1 MNNTSIK
8 YDVVIDICDRINAVV
23 RDLNEQFEKVNSF
36 SNSRSGFW
44 KGTAANKFYNEIS
57 KKYKEIPEVTEKTL
71 PLYLETIKEIVEQ
84 NRATDTEINAEQI
97 AKLGF
102 SAPTISIPKTGGSN
116 VKIVSGIG
124 KINIKTPNY
133 IGKLKTTDTLVTGI
147 IDLNPSYPIPDKTQ
161 KTNTTTTNTN
171 EKVKDLNSIGSNV
184 KQTDK
189 IVDNASHSNSTASGA
204 ISLSEL
210 LKFIK

>member
-8 YDVVIDICDRINAVV
+8 YDAVIDICDRINAVV

-44 KGTAANKFYNEIS
+44 KGTA
-57 KKYKEIPEVTEKTL
+57 V
-71 PLYLETIKEIVEQ
+71 YLETIKEIVEQ

-147 IDLNPSYPIPDKTQ
+147 IDLNPSYPIPDKTK

-171 EKVKDLNSIGSNV
+171 EKLKNLNSIGSNV
-184 KQTDK
+184 KQTEK